1 MNMIYSR
8 DNIFKRL
15 QSAKNYYKKV
25 LDEDYFL
32 IDIIYAFNNLTMN
45 EQDFYLSYKVD
56 SYNPSFEEEKA
67 KLREINNKMR
77 ETILNGDYKVSDKI
91 SVVIKNPK
99 FKSSKK
105 NNNEKLDNK
114 ISDVKQGKILLN
126 NGVIKLEDI
135 LDENFGKD
143 EKELIYLKY
152 SEVPPLSNSAVAL
165 RKGVDTDEVNETTNK
180 LYKTAFET
188 HKKLVLIRE
197 NFNERKCKKRVTS
210 SI

>member
-197 NFNERKCKKRVTS
+197 NFNERKC
-210 SI
+210 

>member
-8 DNIFKRL
+8 ENIFKRL
-15 QSAKNYYKKV
+15 QSTKSFYKKA

-45 EQDFYLSYKVD
+45 EQDFYLSYKAD
-56 SYNPSFEEEKA
+56 SYNPSFEDEKE

-165 RKGVDTDEVNETTNK
+165 RTGVDTDEVNETTNK

-197 NFNERKCKKRVTS
+197 NSNERKC
-210 SI
+210 

>member
-114 ISDVKQGKILLN
+114 ISDVKQGKFLLN

-197 NFNERKCKKRVTS
+197 NFNERKC
-210 SI
+210 